1 MASHPL
7 KRDKIPRHS
16 NAAAGVPVAYDSLSH
31 SEDNDPND
39 DYTNEYSDELSGGYD
54 EYDDLNSEA
63 EAYYN
68 SGGSELVTTVR

>member
-7 KRDKIPRHS
+7 KRDKTPRHS
-16 NAAAGVPVAYDSLSH
+16 NAAAGVPVAHDSLSH

-39 DYTNEYSDELSGGYD
+39 YTNECSDEQSGGYD
-54 EYDDLNSEA
+54 EYDDLNSEV

-68 SGGSELVTTVR
+68 SGASELVTTVR